1 MRIRRFLLVTAP
13 LLAAPTWACG
23 SEFSAEPEPFVS
35 TPNQEAGTS
44 TDGTY
49 NDGGASIADA
59 SETTDATTTTDA
71 SDGVDSGP
79 PTQCIGVGT
88 PGALNTAGALG
99 ITGTY
104 TDWAFSAA
112 NLTQIAW
119 TLNID
124 KDIPDIG
131 FFWSHQ
137 FGFTNPPAP
146 AGYAGIQENGAFA
159 PPTGGF
165 QKARVALFSIGEGAI
180 SGELGDIKAP
190 DGYVKSGFDNS
201 TGVSTMV
208 KFPWI
213 ACHTY
218 SMRVTKGDAS
228 GANQWWNAYIKDDYT
243 KVETFI
249 SRILVPA
256 KWGGLGS
263 GTTVFSERFGYT
275 AVAKCDDIG
284 HASAVFGK
292 PTAVGGTLTGFNNHF
307 YNPTYC
313 PNSRFTNLPTGVRHE
328 MGVK

>member
-1 MRIRRFLLVTAP
+1 MRIRRFLVLVAP
-13 LLAAPTWACG
+13 LALGHIVACG
-23 SEFSAEPEPFVS
+23 SQFTTDPAPLGNTSVDSSVS
-35 TPNQEAGTS
+35 TPPEALDDSGAANEETS
-44 TDGTY
+44 DTDG
-49 NDGGASIADA
+49 ASDA
-59 SETTDATTTTDA
+59 NGTTTD
-71 SDGVDSGP
+71 SGTP
-79 PTQCIGVGT
+79 MQCIGVGT
-88 PGALNTAGALG
+88 PGALNAAGGVAT
-99 ITGTY
+99 TGTY
-104 TDWAFSAA
+104 TDWNFSAS
-112 NLTQIAW
+112 NLSQIAW

-124 KDIPDIG
+124 KDIPDDG

-159 PPTGGF
+159 PPSGGF
-165 QKARVALFSIGEGAI
+165 QKARVAIFSIGEGAI

-190 DGYVKSGFDNS
+190 DGYVKSGFDDS

-208 KFPWI
+208 KYPWV
-213 ACHTY
+213 ACHNY
-218 SMRVTKGDAS
+218 SLRVTKGDVS

-243 KVETFI
+243 GVETFI

-256 KWGGLGS
+256 KWGGIGS

-275 AVAKCDDIG
+275 AINKCSDFG

-292 PTAVGGTLTGFNNHF
+292 PTAIGGSLVSFNNHF
-307 YNPTYC
+307 YSTLYC